1 MNSNFLSNAPPTRHT
16 RRLSDHVLIAFH
28 HACDQGNIEAARRLL
43 GVLEFMVRRPRPSPD
58 GRERRAKE
66 SLVAA
71 HERLWL
77 IQHPEAF
84 EYADSVKGANSLVE
98 GGHVVDGQ
106 TFALCNRQC
115 AATFMHRA
123 F

>member
-1 MNSNFLSNAPPTRHT
+1 MNNGLSSNASPTRHK

-43 GVLEFMVRRPRPSPD
+43 DVLEFMVRRPRPSPD

-77 IQHPEAF
+77 IQHQEASDCS
-84 EYADSVKGANSLVE
+84 ATRVMAGPRQPDGRSL
-98 GGHVVDGQ
+98 
-106 TFALCNRQC
+106 R
-115 AATFMHRA
+115 ATKMA
-123 F
+123 

>member
-84 EYADSVKGANSLVE
+84 EYADSVKGANPPHDV
-98 GGHVVDGQ
+98 GHVG
-106 TFALCNRQC
+106 RS
-115 AATFMHRA
+115 
-123 F
+123 